1 MKDKVMSEKTA
12 KALVVVSAIFLLLVG
27 FGLYKLFE
35 YQGINKDTT
44 SRKIVNYDIKDYVET
59 VPVVFNGY
67 SNVYSKI
74 NVSRV
79 TLKDLDN
86 DVIKNFMDEEDKLIE
101 YITTYYNEINNE
113 VENYIPSN
121 EVSSSIKMQINGAI
135 LSIYYELDFN
145 LDKNIYSNNIKKYV
159 ITTNIDLATGR
170 ILSNNDLLKK
180 YNYTRKYIVEKIF
193 DEDLIIGNGQIVIDK
208 NTNISL
214 TKEDIERNKEE
225 YINELITEFDNFIN
239 MYIDNKTLV
248 IVYNKSELRNMFFD
262 NDFDSELIVRY
273 LKYKKGGVYGK
284 IRCI

>member
-1 MKDKVMSEKTA
+1 MMKDKVMSEKTA
-12 KALVVVSAIFLLLVG
+12 KVLVVVSAIFLLLVG

-121 EVSSSIKMQINGAI
+121 EVTSSIKMQINGAI

-180 YNYTRKYIVEKIF
+180 YNYTRKYIIEKIF

-262 NDFDSELIVRY
+262 NEFDSELIVRY
-273 LKYKKGGVYGK
+273 LK
-284 IRCI
+284 

>member
-1 MKDKVMSEKTA
+1 MKDKVMSEKAA
-12 KALVVVSAIFLLLVG
+12 KVLVVVSAIFLLLVG

-79 TLKDLDN
+79 NLKDLDN
-86 DVIKNFMDEEDKLIE
+86 NVIKSFMDEEDKLIE

-113 VENYIPSN
+113 VENYISSN

-193 DEDLIIGNGQIVIDK
+193 DEDLIIGNGQIVIDN

-273 LKYKKGGVYGK
+273 LK
-284 IRCI
+284 

>member
-1 MKDKVMSEKTA
+1 MKDKVMSEKAA
-12 KALVVVSAIFLLLVG
+12 KVLVVVSAIFLLLVG

-79 TLKDLDN
+79 NLKDLDN
-86 DVIKNFMDEEDKLIE
+86 NVIKSFMDEEDKLIE

-113 VENYIPSN
+113 VENYISSN

-262 NDFDSELIVRY
+262 IDFDSELIVRY
-273 LKYKKGGVYGK
+273 LK
-284 IRCI
+284 

>member
-12 KALVVVSAIFLLLVG
+12 KVLVVVSAIFLLLVG

-121 EVSSSIKMQINGAI
+121 EVTSSIKMQINGAI

-193 DEDLIIGNGQIVIDK
+193 DEDLIIDNGQIVIDK

-262 NDFDSELIVRY
+262 NEFDSELIVRY
-273 LKYKKGGVYGK
+273 LK
-284 IRCI
+284 

>member
-1 MKDKVMSEKTA
+1 MKDKVMSEKAA
-12 KALVVVSAIFLLLVG
+12 KVLVVVSAIFLLLVG

-67 SNVYSKI
+67 SNLYSKI

-79 TLKDLDN
+79 NLKDLDN
-86 DVIKNFMDEEDKLIE
+86 NVIKSFMDEEDKLIE

-145 LDKNIYSNNIKKYV
+145 LDKNIYGNNIKKYV

-273 LKYKKGGVYGK
+273 LK
-284 IRCI
+284 

>member
-1 MKDKVMSEKTA
+1 MMKDKVMSEKAA
-12 KALVVVSAIFLLLVG
+12 KVLVVVSAIFLLLVG

-79 TLKDLDN
+79 NLKDLDN
-86 DVIKNFMDEEDKLIE
+86 NVIKSFMDEEDKLIE

-113 VENYIPSN
+113 VENYISSN
-121 EVSSSIKMQINGAI
+121 EVSSSIKMQVNGAI

-273 LKYKKGGVYGK
+273 LK
-284 IRCI
+284 

>member
-12 KALVVVSAIFLLLVG
+12 KVLVVVSAIFLLLVG

-159 ITTNIDLATGR
+159 ITTNVDLATGR

-262 NDFDSELIVRY
+262 NEFDSELIVRY
-273 LKYKKGGVYGK
+273 LK
-284 IRCI
+284 

>member
-12 KALVVVSAIFLLLVG
+12 KVLVVVSAIFLLLVG

-159 ITTNIDLATGR
+159 ITTNVDLATGR

-225 YINELITEFDNFIN
+225 YINELITEFDNFVN

-262 NDFDSELIVRY
+262 NEFDSELIVRY
-273 LKYKKGGVYGK
+273 LK
-284 IRCI
+284 

>member
-12 KALVVVSAIFLLLVG
+12 KVLVVVSAIFLLLVG

-79 TLKDLDN
+79 NLKDLDN
-86 DVIKNFMDEEDKLIE
+86 NVIKSFMDEEDKLIE

-113 VENYIPSN
+113 VENYISSN

-159 ITTNIDLATGR
+159 ITTNVDLATGR

-262 NDFDSELIVRY
+262 NEFDSELIVRY
-273 LKYKKGGVYGK
+273 LK
-284 IRCI
+284 

>member
-1 MKDKVMSEKTA
+1 MMKDKVMSEKTA
-12 KALVVVSAIFLLLVG
+12 KVLVVVSAIFLLLVG

-121 EVSSSIKMQINGAI
+121 EVTSSIKMQINGAI

-159 ITTNIDLATGR
+159 ITINIDLATGR

-180 YNYTRKYIVEKIF
+180 YNYTRKYIIEKIF

-262 NDFDSELIVRY
+262 NEFDSELIVRY
-273 LKYKKGGVYGK
+273 LK
-284 IRCI
+284 

>member
-1 MKDKVMSEKTA
+1 MMKDKVMSEKTA

-262 NDFDSELIVRY
+262 NNFDSELIVRY
-273 LKYKKGGVYGK
+273 LK
-284 IRCI
+284 

>member
-145 LDKNIYSNNIKKYV
+145 LDKNIYSNNFKKYV

-262 NDFDSELIVRY
+262 NEFDSELIVRY
-273 LKYKKGGVYGK
+273 LK
-284 IRCI
+284 

>member
-1 MKDKVMSEKTA
+1 MKDKVMSEKAA
-12 KALVVVSAIFLLLVG
+12 KVLVVVSAIFLLLVG

-170 ILSNNDLLKK
+170 IFSNNDLLKK

-262 NDFDSELIVRY
+262 NNFDSELIVRY
-273 LKYKKGGVYGK
+273 LK
-284 IRCI
+284 

>member
-1 MKDKVMSEKTA
+1 MMKDKVMSEKTA

-113 VENYIPSN
+113 VENYISSN

-262 NDFDSELIVRY
+262 NEFDSELIVRY
-273 LKYKKGGVYGK
+273 LK
-284 IRCI
+284 

>member
-12 KALVVVSAIFLLLVG
+12 KVLVVVSAIFLLLVG

-79 TLKDLDN
+79 NLKDLDN
-86 DVIKNFMDEEDKLIE
+86 NVIKSFMDEEDKLIE

-273 LKYKKGGVYGK
+273 LK
-284 IRCI
+284 

>member
-1 MKDKVMSEKTA
+1 MKDKVMSEKAA
-12 KALVVVSAIFLLLVG
+12 KVLVVVSAIFLLLVG

-79 TLKDLDN
+79 NLKDLDN
-86 DVIKNFMDEEDKLIE
+86 NVIKSFMDEEDKLIE

-225 YINELITEFDNFIN
+225 YINELITEFDEFDNFIN

-273 LKYKKGGVYGK
+273 LK
-284 IRCI
+284 

>member
-12 KALVVVSAIFLLLVG
+12 KVLVVVSAIFLLLVG

-86 DVIKNFMDEEDKLIE
+86 NVIKSFMDEEDKLIE

-121 EVSSSIKMQINGAI
+121 EVSSSIKMQFNGAI

-273 LKYKKGGVYGK
+273 LK
-284 IRCI
+284 

>member
-1 MKDKVMSEKTA
+1 MMKDKVMSEKTA
-12 KALVVVSAIFLLLVG
+12 KTLVVVSAIFLLLVG

-79 TLKDLDN
+79 TLKDLDSN
-86 DVIKNFMDEEDKLIE
+86 VIKSFMDNEDKLIE

-121 EVSSSIKMQINGAI
+121 EVTSSIKMQINGAI

-273 LKYKKGGVYGK
+273 LK
-284 IRCI
+284 

>member
-1 MKDKVMSEKTA
+1 MKDKVMSEKAA
-12 KALVVVSAIFLLLVG
+12 KVLVVVSAIFLLLVG

-79 TLKDLDN
+79 NLKDLDN
-86 DVIKNFMDEEDKLIE
+86 NVIKSFMDEEDKLIE

-113 VENYIPSN
+113 VENYISSN

-145 LDKNIYSNNIKKYV
+145 LEKNIYSNNIKKYV

-273 LKYKKGGVYGK
+273 LK
-284 IRCI
+284 

>member
-159 ITTNIDLATGR
+159 IITNIDLATGR

-273 LKYKKGGVYGK
+273 LK
-284 IRCI
+284 

>member
-79 TLKDLDN
+79 KLKDLDN
-86 DVIKNFMDEEDKLIE
+86 NVIKSFMDEEDKLIE

-273 LKYKKGGVYGK
+273 LK
-284 IRCI
+284 

>member
-12 KALVVVSAIFLLLVG
+12 KVLVVVSAIFLLLVG

-59 VPVVFNGY
+59 VPVVFNVY

-86 DVIKNFMDEEDKLIE
+86 NVIKSFMDEEDKLIE

-159 ITTNIDLATGR
+159 ITTNIDLATGK

-208 NTNISL
+208 DTNISL

-262 NDFDSELIVRY
+262 NEFDSELIVRY
-273 LKYKKGGVYGK
+273 LK
-284 IRCI
+284 

>member
-12 KALVVVSAIFLLLVG
+12 KVLVVVSAIFLLLVG

-86 DVIKNFMDEEDKLIE
+86 NVIKSFMDEEDKLIE

-248 IVYNKSELRNMFFD
+248 IVYNKGELRNMFFD
-262 NDFDSELIVRY
+262 NEFDSELIVMY
-273 LKYKKGGVYGK
+273 LK
-284 IRCI
+284 

>member
-86 DVIKNFMDEEDKLIE
+86 NVIKSFMDEEEKLIE

-121 EVSSSIKMQINGAI
+121 EVTSSIKMQINGAI

-214 TKEDIERNKEE
+214 TKGDIERNKEE

-273 LKYKKGGVYGK
+273 LK
-284 IRCI
+284 

>member
-12 KALVVVSAIFLLLVG
+12 KVLVVVSAIFLLLVG

-59 VPVVFNGY
+59 APVVFNGY
-67 SNVYSKI
+67 SDVYSKI

-79 TLKDLDN
+79 NLKDLDN
-86 DVIKNFMDEEDKLIE
+86 NVIKSFMDEEDKLIE

-121 EVSSSIKMQINGAI
+121 EVTSSIKMQINGAI

-273 LKYKKGGVYGK
+273 LK
-284 IRCI
+284 

>member
-86 DVIKNFMDEEDKLIE
+86 NVIKNFMDEEEKLIE

-262 NDFDSELIVRY
+262 NEFDSELIVRY
-273 LKYKKGGVYGK
+273 LK
-284 IRCI
+284 

>member
-12 KALVVVSAIFLLLVG
+12 KVLVVVSAIFLLLVG

-180 YNYTRKYIVEKIF
+180 YNYTRKYIIEKIF

-262 NDFDSELIVRY
+262 NEFDSELIVRY
-273 LKYKKGGVYGK
+273 LK
-284 IRCI
+284 

>member
-1 MKDKVMSEKTA
+1 MKDKVMSEKAA
-12 KALVVVSAIFLLLVG
+12 KVLVVVSAIFLLLVG

-79 TLKDLDN
+79 NLKDLDN
-86 DVIKNFMDEEDKLIE
+86 NVIKNFMDEEEKLIE

-262 NDFDSELIVRY
+262 NEFDSELIVRY
-273 LKYKKGGVYGK
+273 LK
-284 IRCI
+284 

>member
-1 MKDKVMSEKTA
+1 MMKDKVMSEKTA
-12 KALVVVSAIFLLLVG
+12 KVLVIVSAIFLLLVG

-79 TLKDLDN
+79 NLKDLDN
-86 DVIKNFMDEEDKLIE
+86 NVIKNFMDEEEKLIE

-273 LKYKKGGVYGK
+273 LK
-284 IRCI
+284 

>member
-12 KALVVVSAIFLLLVG
+12 KVLVVVSAIFLLLVG

-121 EVSSSIKMQINGAI
+121 EVTSSIKMQINGAI

-145 LDKNIYSNNIKKYV
+145 LDKNIYSNNFKKYV

-262 NDFDSELIVRY
+262 NEFDSELIVRY
-273 LKYKKGGVYGK
+273 LK
-284 IRCI
+284 

>member
-86 DVIKNFMDEEDKLIE
+86 DVIKNFMDEEEKLIE

-159 ITTNIDLATGR
+159 ITTNVDLATGR

-193 DEDLIIGNGQIVIDK
+193 DEVLIIGNGQIVIDK

-262 NDFDSELIVRY
+262 NEFDSELIVRY
-273 LKYKKGGVYGK
+273 LK
-284 IRCI
+284 

>member
-180 YNYTRKYIVEKIF
+180 YNYTRKYIVEILF

-225 YINELITEFDNFIN
+225 YSNELITEFDNFIN
-239 MYIDNKTLV
+239 MYIDNKTLE

-273 LKYKKGGVYGK
+273 LK
-284 IRCI
+284 

>member
-12 KALVVVSAIFLLLVG
+12 KVLVVVSAIFLLLVG

-86 DVIKNFMDEEDKLIE
+86 NVIKNFMDEEDKLIE

-159 ITTNIDLATGR
+159 ITTNVDLATGR

-262 NDFDSELIVRY
+262 NEFDSELIVRY
-273 LKYKKGGVYGK
+273 LK
-284 IRCI
+284 

>member
-86 DVIKNFMDEEDKLIE
+86 DVIKSFMDEEDKLIE

-121 EVSSSIKMQINGAI
+121 EVTSSIKMQINSAI

-208 NTNISL
+208 NTNVSL

-273 LKYKKGGVYGK
+273 LK
-284 IRCI
+284 